1 MTANGSNPLEKAAKV
16 VRTKDGL
23 CIFQMDYIDE
33 AMGFRLNKK
42 V

>member
-1 MTANGSNPLEKAAKV
+1 VTANGSNPLEKAAKV
-16 VRTKDGL
+16 VGTKDGL

-33 AMGFRLNKK
+33 ATGFSLKKK